1 MRAMLH
7 NASDDRFW
15 FVANL
20 FLLGTVAA
28 VMTAALSLG

>member
-1 MRAMLH
+1 MRVIVHAP
-7 NASDDRFW
+7 SDERFW
-15 FVANL
+15 FLANL